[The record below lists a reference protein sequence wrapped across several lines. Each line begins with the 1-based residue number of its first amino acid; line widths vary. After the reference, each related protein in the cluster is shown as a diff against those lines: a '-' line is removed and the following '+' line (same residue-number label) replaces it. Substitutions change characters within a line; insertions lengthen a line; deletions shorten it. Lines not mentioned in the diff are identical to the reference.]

1 MSHHT
6 ATFVQI
12 SELRL
17 CQGLFFSLPVL
28 LTLVAGQLHHAW
40 QDAQDTRVV
49 PARSAL
55 VVRAPTPGATVL
67 MRTRPTAAITVTIEA
82 PLPRERWVF

>member
-1 MSHHT
+1 MSRHI

-17 CQGLFFSLPVL
+17 RQGLFFSLALL

-40 QDAQDTRVV
+40 QVAHEARAV

-67 MRTRPTAAITVTIEA
+67 MRTRPMAAITVTIEA